1 MDFVRRGTAL
11 VAAGAGSGRSA
22 AVFTAAPMPT
32 APPAK
37 TSRRPS
43 APRLVVPPTTSW
55 DSLIAPSPGR
65 VCEPIERTPLTI
77 VFQGGRGWCPAFA
90 WPRLG
95 GLEGMA
101 NFMHHVGDFCARRK
115 WVVLGAWVVIFAS
128 IIALYNTLGANT
140 SDNVNLPGT
149 GSQQATDLLES
160 AFPPQQN
167 GSNPLVFYTST
178 GKVTD
183 QKYKQAIEDSHSELQ
198 KLSHVFS
205 A

>member
-1 MDFVRRGTAL
+1 MRRGAL
-11 VAAGAGSGRSA
+11 RVATGSGSRRSA
-22 AVFTAAPMPT
+22 AALTAAPTPT

-43 APRLVVPPTTSW
+43 APRLVVPLTTSW
-55 DSLIAPSPGR
+55 DSLIARYPGR
-65 VCEPIERTPLTI
+65 VCEPTERTPLTG
-77 VFQGGRGWCPAFA
+77 VFQGVRGWCPACA

-101 NFMHHVGDFCARRK
+101 NFMHHVGHFAARHK
-115 WVVLGAWVVIFAS
+115 WVVLGAWVVIFAG
-128 IIALYNTLGANT
+128 IIGLYNTLGANT

-149 GSQQATDLLES
+149 GSQEATNLLES